1 MCIHPP
7 KNVYGYIPP
16 RSNIILHT
24 STENHKMKA
33 VRSTHRKSM
42 VLVHSKV
49 LGRRQPLAS
58 QLQGCCPSIGDK
70 LLQQERPGVKDSVP
84 LAFQTA
90 MEVNNREGCPLLIS

>member
-1 MCIHPP
+1 MAIYTKIKHNPAH
-7 KNVYGYIPP
+7 
-16 RSNIILHT
+16 LHRK
-24 STENHKMKA
+24 SQDEGSQN
-33 VRSTHRKSM
+33 THRKSM

-49 LGRRQPLAS
+49 LGRCQPLAS

-90 MEVNNREGCPLLIS
+90 MEVNNREGMPSSH